1 MPAFLI
7 LAAVAAAATAAPA
20 TPAVTPLTYSPPA
33 KSVDVPAVANGAPA
47 MKQDLAGAPGDMIC
61 KRIVTT
67 GTRFA
72 SKDCRTRSEWNQLS
86 VDSHQATADMT
97 ARQNGFSN

>member
-7 LAAVAAAATAAPA
+7 LAAAAAAIAAPA

-33 KSVDVPAVANGAPA
+33 KSVDVPAIANGAPA

-61 KRIVTT
+61 KRTVAT

-72 SKDCRTRSEWNQLS
+72 TKDCRTRAEWNQLTA
-86 VDSHQATADMT
+86 DSHQATLDMT
-97 ARQNGFSN
+97 SRQNGYTN

>member
-7 LAAVAAAATAAPA
+7 LAAAVATA

-33 KSVDVPAVANGAPA
+33 KSVDAPAVANGSPA
-47 MKQDLAGAPGDMIC
+47 MKQDTLGKADDMIC
-61 KRIVTT
+61 KRIVST

-72 SKDCRTRSEWNQLS
+72 TKDCRTRGEWNQLTA
-86 VDSHQATADMT
+86 DSHQATLDMT
-97 ARQNGFSN
+97 SRQNGFSN